1 MTSEIR
7 ANTLKNRVGLGTISF
22 TNTGA
27 IVSGIVTATA
37 FHGDGSNLT
46 GITQTTINN
55 NADNRII
62 TGSGTANTL
71 EGESTITYDNPT
83 LEINTDTSPYGTL
96 NLNGNSGGL
105 VQFEDNEVTKWSIFG
120 ESTFSIYDNSN
131 SSHRF
136 RITSTGDVLFND
148 TTNSIYNDT
157 SGGGFIFKSHGQ
169 LVLKKEAS
177 SVGDPLV
184 WLNDTG
190 QTTNKTI
197 VLAQDGAEKGFV
209 GLTGNSL
216 SLGAGGSERLSI
228 TSAGEIKI
236 NTGSGTEGLQFQA
249 SSGANANLMGVGT
262 NYGELGFF
270 IGNSEKVRIL
280 SSGELRIISSGDN
293 NDPAHLRLHC
303 FDSSISINDRI
314 GQIRFAGR
322 DSGGSTVSRTGALI
336 QATASNAWD
345 TGQVSGYSAT
355 HLEFFTQNN
364 SGTDTVAAGPRLRIN
379 STGETTLLRIN
390 TFPNPNNTGSEILG
404 SKLVFGNGIMFEERY
419 PNGAYADRQ
428 DLVLRTNSGYG
439 LGQSDKIRFTAG
451 GQILIPGTQA
461 TSAQTGMLDI
471 YHTAPAE
478 INSPHIRLWGPTN
491 QDARIEFGS
500 ETNVGEGGY
509 ISYNDADEGLY
520 IGSRMAGYS
529 EVKLCT
535 GMNDGSPHSNE
546 RLTVN
551 SVGRIGHYNT
561 TNFNREAYTKGGTVY
576 GGGAA
581 TGANNV
587 NPGAFAFINKTPIRG
602 DNSRYS
608 FWIQTGDAYPNSSNF
623 IDFTVQNAYMYRV
636 LIKGSHSS
644 VSAEMAMY
652 VIYGL
657 ANNSGTLPPRIQ
669 EVSFN
674 TPSFN
679 GDHGGSGNTFAHN
692 SGQFNCRVMGY
703 GTSGG
708 TRGSTG
714 TYDTTLRIEYTG
726 NNNQGLIAFIERW
739 DTGT

>member
-157 SGGGFIFKSHGQ
+157 SGGGFNFKSHGQ

-236 NTGSGTEGLQFQA
+236 NTGSGTQGLQFQA
-249 SSGANANLMGVGT
+249 SSGANANLRGVGT

-280 SSGELRIISSGDN
+280 SSGELRIISSGN
-293 NDPAHLRLHC
+293 
-303 FDSSISINDRI
+303 
-314 GQIRFAGR
+314 
-322 DSGGSTVSRTGALI
+322 
-336 QATASNAWD
+336 
-345 TGQVSGYSAT
+345 
-355 HLEFFTQNN
+355 
-364 SGTDTVAAGPRLRIN
+364 
-379 STGETTLLRIN
+379 
-390 TFPNPNNTGSEILG
+390 
-404 SKLVFGNGIMFEERY
+404 
-419 PNGAYADRQ
+419 
-428 DLVLRTNSGYG
+428 
-439 LGQSDKIRFTAG
+439 
-451 GQILIPGTQA
+451 
-461 TSAQTGMLDI
+461 
-471 YHTAPAE
+471 
-478 INSPHIRLWGPTN
+478 
-491 QDARIEFGS
+491 
-500 ETNVGEGGY
+500 
-509 ISYNDADEGLY
+509 
-520 IGSRMAGYS
+520 
-529 EVKLCT
+529 
-535 GMNDGSPHSNE
+535 
-546 RLTVN
+546 
-551 SVGRIGHYNT
+551 
-561 TNFNREAYTKGGTVY
+561 
-576 GGGAA
+576 
-581 TGANNV
+581 
-587 NPGAFAFINKTPIRG
+587 
-602 DNSRYS
+602 
-608 FWIQTGDAYPNSSNF
+608 
-623 IDFTVQNAYMYRV
+623 
-636 LIKGSHSS
+636 
-644 VSAEMAMY
+644 
-652 VIYGL
+652 
-657 ANNSGTLPPRIQ
+657 
-669 EVSFN
+669 
-674 TPSFN
+674 
-679 GDHGGSGNTFAHN
+679 
-692 SGQFNCRVMGY
+692 
-703 GTSGG
+703 
-708 TRGSTG
+708 
-714 TYDTTLRIEYTG
+714 
-726 NNNQGLIAFIERW
+726 
-739 DTGT
+739 